1 MGEAAACVYGALRMP
16 GLSGP
21 TDFEVI
27 SFDCYGTLI
36 DWESGI
42 LAAMQPVIEFHEL
55 ICTSEDVLA
64 AYARGESAVE
74 ASGWMPYR
82 EVLRRTFASMAK
94 DLGFAPRRDE
104 LELLEQ
110 ELPRWL
116 PFPDT
121 IASLRALKASGAR
134 LVVISNIDD
143 DLFALTATRLGVEFD
158 AVVTAAQAKHYKPH
172 PAMFELA
179 IASLGVPAA
188 KVLHCAQSR
197 FHDVATAKR
206 LGMQTVH
213 VVRES
218 GRTGGATP
226 NVGDEDECRADWTV
240 PDLAGLVALVGA

>member
-1 MGEAAACVYGALRMP
+1 MHR
-16 GLSGP
+16 P

-42 LAAMQPVIEFHEL
+42 LSAMQGVIEFHEL
-55 ICTSEDVLA
+55 VCTSEDVLRA
-64 AYARGESAVE
+64 FARAEAAVE
-74 ASGWMPYR
+74 ASGFMSYR
-82 EVLRRTFASMAK
+82 EVLRRTFAAMAK

-104 LELLEQ
+104 LELLEDS
-110 ELPRWL
+110 LPRWL

-121 IASLRALKASGAR
+121 VAGLRALAAAGHR
-134 LVVISNIDD
+134 LAVISNVDD
-143 DLFALTATRLGVEFD
+143 DLFARTAERLGVGFD

-172 PAMFELA
+172 PGMFELA
-179 IASLGVPAA
+179 VARLGVAPGRI
-188 KVLHCAQSR
+188 LHAAQSR

-213 VVRES
+213 VVRAS
-218 GRTGGATP
+218 GRSGGAVP
-226 NVGDEDECRADWTV
+226 EVDDDEPTRPDWTV

>member
-1 MGEAAACVYGALRMP
+1 MP
-16 GLSGP
+16 GPS
-21 TDFEVI
+21 DFEVI

-64 AYARGESAVE
+64 AYGRGESAVE
-74 ASGWMPYR
+74 ASGWLPYR

-104 LELLEQ
+104 LELLERA
-110 ELPRWL
+110 LPAWH

-121 IASLRALKASGAR
+121 VAGLRALKAAGHR

-143 DLFALTATRLGVEFD
+143 ELFALTATRLGVEFD
-158 AVVTAAQAKHYKPH
+158 AVVTAAQAKQYKPH
-172 PAMFELA
+172 PRMFELA
-179 IASLGVPAA
+179 IDRLGVAPG
-188 KVLHCAQSR
+188 KFLHAAQSR
-197 FHDVATAKR
+197 FHDVATAKQ

-218 GRTGGATP
+218 GRSGGATP
-226 NVGDEDECRADWTV
+226 EVDPDAPRADWTV
-240 PDLAGLVALVGA
+240 PDLASLVVLVGA

>member
-1 MGEAAACVYGALRMP
+1 MG
-16 GLSGP
+16 GP

-55 ICTSEDVLA
+55 TVTSEDVLT

-74 ASGWMPYR
+74 DGGWLPYR

-110 ELPRWL
+110 ALPRWH

-121 IASLRALKASGAR
+121 VAGLAALKAAGHR

-143 DLFALTATRLGVEFD
+143 DLFAQTATRLGVEFD

-172 PAMFELA
+172 PGMFERA
-179 IASLGVPAA
+179 IDRLGLSPR
-188 KVLHCAQSR
+188 KFLHAAQSR

-213 VVRES
+213 VVRDS

-226 NVGDEDECRADWTV
+226 EVGDDEAKPDWTV